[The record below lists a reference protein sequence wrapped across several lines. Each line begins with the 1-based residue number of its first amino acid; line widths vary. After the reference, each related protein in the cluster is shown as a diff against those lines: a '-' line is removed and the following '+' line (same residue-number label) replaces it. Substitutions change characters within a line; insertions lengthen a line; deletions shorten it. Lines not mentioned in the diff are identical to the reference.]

1 MKLNLFIWVILFV
14 LASCSSAIK
23 ESDLITSDYQIRTA
37 SSAMDTSISFK
48 EVQEKYDTL
57 IPIFDSFFI
66 THYKLKWGV
75 IDSSGK
81 EIVKFIGD
89 GVKSISDTMGIVSV
103 YRTSHSLNTGMPR
116 YQYSGEYFFFT
127 KKGLISKKGDSFG
140 ILIEGR
146 SDYHKDSFIIESG
159 PYYYLP
165 DIKNDTIQKRSFR
178 WGIIK

>member
-1 MKLNLFIWVILFV
+1 MFFLLLNCTIFGE
-14 LASCSSAIK
+14 AYTIK

-37 SSAMDTSISFK
+37 SPAMDTSISFK

-57 IPIFDSFFI
+57 IPIFNNYFI
-66 THYKLKWGV
+66 THNKLKWGV
-75 IDSSGK
+75 IDSGGK

-116 YQYSGEYFFFT
+116 YQYSGDYFFFT

-140 ILIEGR
+140 ILIQGR
-146 SDYHKDSFIIESG
+146 SDYHKESFIIESG
-159 PYYYLP
+159 PYYFLP